1 MKGNAMSEI
10 DRLALAASLTP
21 QQQREGEAAGMRTH
35 RDSPMR
41 RKMASGRVVW
51 LARYTRPD
59 GTRAYWKPD
68 WNRGSATFEQRRDA
82 QRAIDEAHLYN
93 ERHGWGRPETVG
105 AYLEAWTSRHPR
117 RERTSAN
124 YEQRISRVLDVEVEG
139 RPLADWRLRDLRRRH
154 AIALVDHLL
163 VEQGRTLGGA
173 VAILR
178 SLSAMVEDAITDEL
192 AEINPFKGIKLGR
205 NECSRSFEQ
214 IKRAIG

>member
-1 MKGNAMSEI
+1 
-10 DRLALAASLTP
+10 
-21 QQQREGEAAGMRTH
+21 MRPH

-59 GTRAYWKPD
+59 GTRAYWKPE
-68 WNRGSATFEQRRDA
+68 WNGGCATFEQRRDA

-93 ERHGWGRPETVG
+93 DRHGWGRPDTVA
-105 AYLEAWTSRHPR
+105 AYLETWISRHPR
-117 RERTSAN
+117 PERTGAK
-124 YEQRISRVLDVEVEG
+124 YEHRISRVLDVEVEG

-163 VEQGRTLGGA
+163 VEQGRTSGG
-173 VAILR
+173 VVTILR
-178 SLSAMVEDAITDEL
+178 SLGAMAEDAITDDL

-205 NECSRSFEQ
+205 NESSRSFEQ
-214 IKRAIG
+214 FKRATG

>member
-1 MKGNAMSEI
+1 MSEI
-10 DRLALAASLTP
+10 DRLAVSGSLMP
-21 QQQREGEAAGMRTH
+21 EQPRDGETRGMATH

-93 ERHGWGRPETVG
+93 DRHGWGRPETVG

-117 RERTSAN
+117 RERTSAT

-139 RPLADWRLRDLRRRH
+139 RQLADWRLCDLRRRH

-173 VAILR
+173 VAIVR
-178 SLSAMVEDAITDEL
+178 SLSAMVEDAITDDL
-192 AEINPFKGIKLGR
+192 AEINPFKAIRLDR
-205 NECSRSFEQ
+205 NECLRSFEE

>member
-1 MKGNAMSEI
+1 MSEI
-10 DRLALAASLTP
+10 DRLALRASARP
-21 QQQREGEAAGMRTH
+21 EQRGNGEAVGMKPH

-59 GTRAYWKPD
+59 GTRAYRKPE
-68 WNRGSATFEQRRDA
+68 WNGGCATFEYRSDA
-82 QRAIDEAHLYN
+82 QRAIDEAHLYDD
-93 ERHGWGRPETVG
+93 RDGWGRPDTVG
-105 AYLEAWTSRHPR
+105 TYLETWTTRHPR
-117 RERTSAN
+117 PERTGAR
-124 YEQRISRVLDVEVEG
+124 YEHRISRVLDVELEG

-163 VEQGRTLGGA
+163 VEQGRTLGG
-173 VAILR
+173 VVTILR

-192 AEINPFKGIKLGR
+192 AEINPFKAIKLGR